1 MIFISIYEYLRA
13 YLVRPDMDTGA
24 YIHMGPPG
32 PIVELPTVSYLLKI
46 YMKVFNYFTNY
57 LETWSQVRATGF
69 WVFVIATA
77 LSCYGLIKNIVMAT
91 LLIQFW

>member
-1 MIFISIYEYLRA
+1 MPARVA

-24 YIHMGPPG
+24 YIRMGPPG
-32 PIVELPTVSYLLKI
+32 PIVELPTVSHLLKI

-69 WVFVIATA
+69 CGFCG
-77 LSCYGLIKNIVMAT
+77 CYCFYRVMD
-91 LLIQFW
+91 